1 MNATIGKVERWQG
14 DMVFPSDE
22 NVESHGSVKMETE
35 RELTIK
41 ERARARAFGCVLQE
55 HSSFELSYVSRTLF
69 KSRPLLPT
77 TPLKSGCFLHEGP
90 SVSLKSPDLDLQKGD
105 RARIH
110 DNWRSRTRTS
120 TGLGCV
126 IQEHSSFELNYGLH
140 TFTSRLLLSTTPLK
154 AGVFT

>member
-69 KSRPLLPT
+69 KSRPLLRQH
-77 TPLKSGCFLHEGP
+77 L
-90 SVSLKSPDLDLQKGD
+90 
-105 RARIH
+105 
-110 DNWRSRTRTS
+110 
-120 TGLGCV
+120 
-126 IQEHSSFELNYGLH
+126 
-140 TFTSRLLLSTTPLK
+140 
-154 AGVFT
+154 